1 MACGFRF
8 LDSQVWETYEGS
20 GITPNSL
27 LPPKSLSCA
36 HNHLPTTPGPPKKP
50 ASTTNNTSILQKM
63 LKQSSLQASP
73 TKLALSVV
81 ALAFTVALG
90 TGSAQATKL
99 NGAPLPYER
108 ETKQFDGSNNVV
120 IPPSASRF
128 QRRPDYREE
137 EKLKKIAEEEA
148 AKKAEAQ
155 KLQDLADAKK
165 AQQQQIEN
173 AKQYQQIAIDSNN
186 SAVALGKQN
195 RWTEA
200 IAAHEKAVQ
209 YDPGNTQFKINL
221 SAARTAYG
229 QQRLAA
235 HDYPSA
241 AHLFRQA
248 LAAKSDNAMAA
259 KLLSDALRKQGV
271 DPTNADER
279 LDLSDKLLA
288 ANDMAGATIE
298 INQALAI
305 NPSARAYQ
313 KMGDLYMRYGQQSF
327 AMQYYRSAIVKDADF
342 GPAHR
347 QLGFLQMSKNDFTA
361 AAASLRKAVICDSK
375 DVAAGQALVE
385 LWRKQVAQNPLL
397 AENHLGLAGA
407 MQLTGDFN
415 GAEGEYRRLEALDPR
430 NPGLESG
437 RASLKRAYEHA
448 IAEKHKA
455 TAETLFRQGL
465 RREALGEINQA
476 VMAEPKN
483 PKYQFLMG
491 ECLEAAGDLQGAY
504 KAFVYVV
511 ILDPDNVAAA
521 ERAKDCQKQMNMSGA
536 DAARVSG
543 QAAKEIVKQFNPA
556 QHQLQQQQLQ
566 QMQQQMQMQQMQQ
579 QQQQFA
585 AQAPGSFR
593 VAQPE
598 QQAMQQPSQ
607 QMQQPA
613 PQPMYQAGQHKGMFE
628 GGSQPHAVN
637 SNAMNFRTHDESQQ
651 AQAAMEQEM
660 RQQQAR
666 QQAMQAQQQQQ
677 QMQQQQMQQQQ
688 AAAQPAATAPSAND
702 ALAQVSVLESQR
714 DYQGAA
720 GLLKQLTETQVENA
734 ELHHRLAVNLLNLGQ
749 VAEAIP
755 EFRIASA
762 LKPGMKAY
770 SDDLARAMQIHKQS
784 LVSDKSDSSGSK

>member
-1 MACGFRF
+1 
-8 LDSQVWETYEGS
+8 
-20 GITPNSL
+20 
-27 LPPKSLSCA
+27 
-36 HNHLPTTPGPPKKP
+36 
-50 ASTTNNTSILQKM
+50 M

-73 TKLALSVV
+73 TKLALSVA

-90 TGSAQATKL
+90 TQSAQATKL

-148 AKKAEAQ
+148 AKKAEQQ
-155 KLQDLADAKK
+155 KLQELAEQKK

-259 KLLSDALRKQGV
+259 KLLSDALKKQGI
-271 DPTNADER
+271 DPTNADDR

-305 NPSARAYQ
+305 DPSARAYQ
-313 KMGDLYMRYGQQSF
+313 KMGDLYMRYGQQTY
-327 AMQYYRSAIVKDADF
+327 AMQYYRQAIVKDADF

-347 QLGFLQMSKNDFTA
+347 QLGFLQMAKNDFTA

-455 TAETLFRQGL
+455 AAETLFRQGL
-465 RREALGEINQA
+465 RREALAEISQA

-483 PKYQFLMG
+483 GKYQFLMG
-491 ECLEAAGDLQGAY
+491 ECLEAAGDLQSAN
-504 KAFVYVV
+504 KAFLYCV
-511 ILDPDNVAAA
+511 ILDPDNVQAA
-521 ERAKDCQKQMNMSGA
+521 ERARECQKQMNMSSA
-536 DAARVSG
+536 DVARMSG
-543 QAAKEIVKQFNPA
+543 QVAKEIVKQYNPA
-556 QHQLQQQQLQ
+556 QQQMQQQQLQ
-566 QMQQQMQMQQMQQ
+566 QMQQQMQMQPMQQ

-598 QQAMQQPSQ
+598 QQMQQPVQ
-607 QMQQPA
+607 QMQQPVQQA
-613 PQPMYQAGQHKGMFE
+613 QQPVYQAGQHKGMFE
-628 GGSQPHAVN
+628 GGSQPHAFN

-666 QQAMQAQQQQQ
+666 QQAMQAQQQQMQQQ

-688 AAAQPAATAPSAND
+688 AAAQPAATAND

-714 DYQGAA
+714 DYGGAA
-720 GLLKQLTETQVENA
+720 NLLKQLTETQVENA

-762 LKPGMKAY
+762 LKPAMKAY